1 MGSPFQDHP
10 WNDDARTSNADT
22 KEELLV
28 FRGGKSFVP
37 PADLAEHVATEQSLP
52 RDPYPPN
59 KCVAP
64 RLATRELNTGMRRAR
79 TVAAFVTAYE
89 CPYGERRARVSTNSS
104 SKAFDRPRRQAIVV
118 V

>member
-28 FRGGKSFVP
+28 LRGGKSFIP
-37 PADLAEHVATEQSLP
+37 PAGLAEHVATEQSLP

-59 KCVAP
+59 KRVAP
-64 RLATRELNTGMRRAR
+64 WLAKRERNTGMRRAR
-79 TVAAFVTAYE
+79 TVAALVKAYQR
-89 CPYGERRARVSTNSS
+89 PYSERGARVPANSS
-104 SKAFDRPRRQAIVV
+104 NKAFDRPRRQAIVIV
-118 V
+118 